1 MREMHIQGVPR
12 RGKREVKKS
21 ARETPAAPDLVKRN
35 FTTTRPDEL
44 WVADITYIPTW
55 EGWLFLAAVIDVCTK
70 RCCGWS
76 MRNDLSADL
85 VVDALGM
92 AVTLRKPK
100 PGTIHHSDR
109 GSQYGSLA
117 IGKALRDSG
126 VMRSM
131 GSKGDAYDNAAAES
145 FMATIKT
152 ELVHRNRFKTKDE
165 ARLAVFR
172 YIEGFYNPVR
182 RHSSL
187 GQKSP
192 AEYERMLEAAEETA
206 AAAAVSS

>member
-1 MREMHIQGVPR
+1 VHEALLR
-12 RGKREVKKS
+12 
-21 ARETPAAPDLVKRN
+21 LV
-35 FTTTRPDEL
+35 
-44 WVADITYIPTW
+44 
-55 EGWLFLAAVIDVCTK
+55 
-70 RCCGWS
+70 

-92 AVTLRKPK
+92 AVTLRKPQ

-117 IGKALRDSG
+117 IGKTLRDSG
-126 VMRSM
+126 LMRSM

-152 ELVHRNRFKTKDE
+152 ELIYRNRFKTKDE

-192 AEYERMLEAAEETA
+192 VEYERILEESGETA